1 YGAAKAGVVSL
12 ATSLAV
18 EWAPK
23 VRVLTVSP
31 GLVRTEQSH
40 LHFGDEAGIAAVA
53 STIPAGRLA
62 TPEDIGNACLF
73 MASPLAS
80 YAAGANLL
88 MNGGGERPAFLAASN
103 TD

>member
-1 YGAAKAGVVSL
+1 MGQGEQAQAARLDGLGPPAQEIAL
-12 ATSLAV
+12 AASGCQPVGQRPQEGRPRL
-18 EWAPK
+18 
-23 VRVLTVSP
+23 
-31 GLVRTEQSH
+31 
-40 LHFGDEAGIAAVA
+40 AVA

-62 TPEDIGNACLF
+62 TPDDIGNACLF
-73 MASPLAS
+73 LASPLAS